1 MSRRDDKQLLTER
14 MGSIPSYMQWT
25 TKEVG
30 EIFSSFANIF
40 KSVWS
45 SVKLL
50 KDTLVLNARVI
61 GASISQDRNK
71 IAAAYEKFGEARKK
85 YDEETEKHLE
95 YFRKAYSDPTI
106 DNVWGVGPKVLA
118 FASNPLLFL
127 AFEKANKTGG
137 GSEKLPGKRTDEPLD
152 SGEDS
157 GSGGSRGKVSP
168 QLDYALKFF
177 GYRASEPLSE
187 AVAPEQVAAP
197 ASQQQ
202 PAFTPE
208 QMERAEALKKIAEKR
223 IPFEIENIRKVSEI
237 LKNKVATIK
246 MVVDAK
252 DFDSLDASL
261 AALSA
266 SGVKTLSSG
275 VATARKKIEDDL
287 VKQQKEDPEKFAAEA
302 EKMRKKTP
310 DLAGEDDTQV
320 MIKAAFG
327 AAKSQIQNQLTASY
341 QQIVDDS
348 NRALQL
354 PIDDKTREM
363 LQKSQL
369 GKQYLA
375 AIDGFQRQVQSDA
388 AGVKNLGKQV

>member
-1 MSRRDDKQLLTER
+1 
-14 MGSIPSYMQWT
+14 MQWST
-25 TKEVG
+25 QEVG

-40 KSVWS
+40 KSLWS

-61 GASISQDRNK
+61 GASIAQDRSK

-95 YFRKAYSDPTI
+95 YFKKAYSDPTI

-127 AFEKANKTGG
+127 AFREADKKV
-137 GSEKLPGKRTDEPLD
+137 GSDLPKVDNDADGDESTTPRPTRKETRA
-152 SGEDS
+152 GA
-157 GSGGSRGKVSP
+157 SP
-168 QLDYALKFF
+168 QLDYALRFF
-177 GYRASEPLSE
+177 GYDASAPLNE
-187 AVAPEQVAAP
+187 AAP
-197 ASQQQ
+197 APVAATAPAQKQ
-202 PAFTPE
+202 PKFTPE
-208 QMERAEALKKIAEKR
+208 QMKRAEALKDIAEKR

-252 DFDSLDASL
+252 DFDSLDAALS
-261 AALSA
+261 ALSA
-266 SGVKTLSSG
+266 SGVKTLGSG
-275 VATARKKIEDDL
+275 VKTARKKIEEDL
-287 VKQQKEDPEKFAAEA
+287 VKQQKEDPKKFAAEV

-310 DLAGEDDTQV
+310 DLVGEEDLQV

-327 AAKSQIQNQLTASY
+327 AAKSQIQGQLTASY
-341 QQIVDDS
+341 QQIVNDS
-348 NRALQL
+348 NKALQL
-354 PIDDKTREM
+354 PIDSNTREM

-375 AIDGFQRQVQSDA
+375 AIDGFQRQVQTDVI
-388 AGVKNLGKQV
+388 GVKNLGKQV